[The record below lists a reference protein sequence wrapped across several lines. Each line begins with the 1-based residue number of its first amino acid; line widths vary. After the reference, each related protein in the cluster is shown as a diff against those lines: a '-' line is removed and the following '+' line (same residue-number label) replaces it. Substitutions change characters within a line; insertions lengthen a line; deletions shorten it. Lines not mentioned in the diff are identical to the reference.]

1 MKTLRHGMMWSHLF
15 LQNIN
20 IVTRGKI
27 KHFYQIWER
36 DHEVSMSAMMV
47 RIERYNN
54 YRYNTKGNL
63 WNLVNNQ
70 IWDINMEETKKVI
83 SVVCWGQFAL
93 TPKSRF
99 CISVPNFLFSDIKV
113 ILESTMVWTI
123 TFKIS
128 FFMGNLLWNMYQHA
142 TGWFLVFKTKQL
154 LR

>member
-93 TPKSRF
+93 TPRADFAYLFPTFYSVISKWYLSRPW
-99 CISVPNFLFSDIKV
+99 CEQSHSK
-113 ILESTMVWTI
+113 
-123 TFKIS
+123 
-128 FFMGNLLWNMYQHA
+128 
-142 TGWFLVFKTKQL
+142 LVFSWETYCETCTGMPQDDS
-154 LR
+154 